1 MGKKWRKSFGVFS
14 IRFLQISILLG
25 IFIFIEQLIL
35 GYIPASD
42 LVDIFV
48 LLLIFLLG
56 LGVLALN
63 WLIFEINRIAKD

>member
-1 MGKKWRKSFGVFS
+1 MFKRRQKSISIFC

-35 GYIPASD
+35 GYFPTSD
-42 LVDIFV
+42 IIDIFA

-63 WLIFEINRIAKD
+63 WLIFKINRIDKE

>member
-42 LVDIFV
+42 LVDIFA

-63 WLIFEINRIAKD
+63 WLIFEINRIDKD